1 MSMFRQLLFI
11 MKREIRYMW
20 RDKSLQMILLIGPL
34 LGLLLFVGVY
44 SHQRIDDIPTAIVD
58 LDRTYASQQLINKL
72 ENTQDLEI
80 VSYPDTYA
88 QLEEEIKKGEIIVGI
103 VIPENYGRNL
113 ALGRLTKVAAF
124 IDGTNMAYATNA
136 STAILTV
143 TRTVGA
149 EAGIK
154 TLVSKGVQIGQAKEA
169 YQSIDFHEEAWF
181 NPTLNYAYFLV
192 LAFALNMWQQF
203 CTLGAS
209 MNIIG
214 ETGKKSWLQIKSSGI
229 STFKFFLGKSLV
241 HIAVFML
248 IVLPIYGVV
257 FGLLKFPLAGEWWM
271 LILLTLVFTVALH
284 SLGTFMSSVANNA
297 VNASR
302 FGMMVALP
310 SFVISGYTW
319 PLESM
324 PQLFQPLAWILPQ
337 TWFFQGINYLVFKN
351 PGWEFIRHYLL
362 ALGLLAV
369 LFYSAATVVTYVRE
383 NVKFILHL
391 RRA

>member
-1 MSMFRQLLFI
+1 MLRQLVFI
-11 MKREIRYMW
+11 MKREIRCMW
-20 RDKSLQMILLIGPL
+20 RDKSLRLILLIGPL
-34 LGLLLFVGVY
+34 LGVLLFAGVY
-44 SHQRIDDIPTAIVD
+44 SHQRVDNIPTAIVD
-58 LDRTYASQQLINKL
+58 LDKTQASQQVIDKL
-72 ENTQDLEI
+72 ENTQDLQI

-88 QLEEEIKKGEIIVGI
+88 QLEEEIRKGDVIVGI
-103 VIPENYGRNL
+103 VIPENYGRDL
-113 ALGRLTKVAAF
+113 ALGRQTKVAAF

-143 TRTVGA
+143 TRTIGA

-154 TLVSKGVQIGQAKEA
+154 TLVSRGVQVTQAEEA

-203 CTLGAS
+203 CTLGAT

-214 ETGKKSWLQIKSSGI
+214 ETGKKSWLQIKASGI
-229 STFKFFLGKSLV
+229 STFKLFFGKSLV

-257 FGLLKFPLAGEWWM
+257 FGVLKFPLASEWWM
-271 LILLTLVFTVALH
+271 LILLTLVFAVALH
-284 SLGTFMSSVANNA
+284 SLGTFMSSIANNA

-324 PQLFQPLAWILPQ
+324 PEFFQPLAWILPQ

-369 LFYSAATVVTYVRE
+369 LLYSAAAVVTYVRQ
-383 NVKFILHL
+383 NVKAILPFW
-391 RRA
+391 RA

>member
-1 MSMFRQLLFI
+1 
-11 MKREIRYMW
+11 MW
-20 RDKSLQMILLIGPL
+20 RDKSLRLILLTGPL

-44 SHQRIDDIPTAIVD
+44 SHQRVDNIQTAIVD
-58 LDRTYASQQLINKL
+58 LDKTYASQQIINKL
-72 ENTQDLEI
+72 ENTPDLKI

-88 QLEEEIKKGEIIVGI
+88 QLEEEIRKGDVIVGI
-103 VIPENYGRNL
+103 VIPENYGRDL
-113 ALGRLTKVAAF
+113 ALGRQTKVAAF

-143 TRTVGA
+143 TRTIGA
-149 EAGIK
+149 EAGVSA
-154 TLVSKGVQIGQAKEA
+154 LVSRGVQVRQAEEA

-181 NPTLNYAYFLV
+181 NPTLNYAYFLI

-214 ETGKKSWLQIKSSGI
+214 ETGMKSWLQIKASGI

-248 IVLPIYGVV
+248 IVLPVFVVV
-257 FGLLKFPLAGEWWM
+257 FGVLKFPLASEWWM

-284 SLGTFMSSVANNA
+284 SLGTFMSSIANNT

-310 SFVISGYTW
+310 SFIISGYTW

-324 PQLFQPLAWILPQ
+324 PQWFQPLAWILPQ
-337 TWFFQGINYLVFKN
+337 TWFFQGINYLIFKN
-351 PGWEFIRHYLL
+351 PGWIFIRHYLL

-369 LFYSAATVVTYVRE
+369 LFYSAAAVITYVRQ
-383 NVKFILHL
+383 NLKTILPL